1 MRKGATTYASLAM
14 NEIFIVALRNEKG
27 SYNNNMRKRFGED
40 IVALRNEKGSYNYS
54 YCGRAAMS
62 IVALR
67 NEKGSYN
74 HLLLLSA
81 R

>member
-1 MRKGATTYASLAM
+1 
-14 NEIFIVALRNEKG
+14 
-27 SYNNNMRKRFGED
+27 
-40 IVALRNEKGSYNYS
+40 
-54 YCGRAAMS
+54 MS

-74 HLLLLSA
+74 KNMTIIIIHSIVALRNEKGSYNL